1 MAQTIPNPGPAD
13 VALPRLDCERL
24 DCFRA
29 AVDFQALAARL
40 ASGRR
45 LGAVRDQLDRASLSI
60 ALNIAEGVG
69 RRSAPDKAHFFAIAR
84 GSASECAGILDILL
98 SRGLL
103 APADH
108 RHGRGLLVRIVQML
122 TRLIARQ
129 ANLLEA
135 PAGGRPRPL
144 GEMPS

>member
-1 MAQTIPNPGPAD
+1 MAHTTPNPEPAD
-13 VALPRLDCERL
+13 AAVPLLDCERL

-29 AVDFQALAARL
+29 AVEFQALAARL
-40 ASGRR
+40 ASGPR
-45 LGAVRDQLDRASLSI
+45 LGAVRDQLDRASVSI
-60 ALNIAEGVG
+60 ALHIAEGVG

-84 GSASECAGILDILL
+84 GSASECAAILDILL
-98 SRGLL
+98 ARGLV

-129 ANLLEA
+129 T
-135 PAGGRPRPL
+135 
-144 GEMPS
+144 S